1 MGSWTR
7 VFIMMLAALL
17 AALLAAQLTGDTMA
31 AQEEDLAKRLLQAA
45 E

>member
-17 AALLAAQLTGDTMA
+17 AAQLTDDTMA

>member
-17 AALLAAQLTGDTMA
+17 AALPA
-31 AQEEDLAKRLLQAA
+31 AQEADLAKRLLQAA